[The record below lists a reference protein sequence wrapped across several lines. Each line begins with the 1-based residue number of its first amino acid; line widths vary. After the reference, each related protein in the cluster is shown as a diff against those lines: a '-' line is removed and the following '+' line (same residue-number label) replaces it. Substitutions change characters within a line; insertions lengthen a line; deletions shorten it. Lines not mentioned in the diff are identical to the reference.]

1 VGGVPERLE
10 TLEQR
15 TDYPEGL
22 KVFAQYILAPIV
34 VVYLV
39 ILTMYLGKVL
49 ITQEW
54 PSGWIGWLVSSVA
67 AAGIFSLLL
76 VYPIA
81 ERAENRWVKTYGRG
95 FYVVLLPSIVML
107 WLAIWK
113 RIDQYGVTERR
124 YFLAVLSIWLAA
136 VAVYYVVRRSRDI
149 RIIPWSLCLVGVVT
163 FLGPWGAYAVSEAS
177 QVNRL
182 RTILERNEIY
192 RGGDI
197 AATDSEPTF
206 EDRREVSEI
215 LRYLVATH
223 GTSQISPW
231 FGGRLAETDTIGD
244 GTKHSP
250 RSRVDERAELIA
262 GLMGVPYVGRWQS
275 DRPGRF
281 DYTVRWDQ
289 TPVPIAGFA
298 NAVRID
304 NLDRDS
310 AQVDG
315 LTVRYDSLAFA
326 IRFVENGEWVAEIP
340 LQAVVDRAAETERA
354 GAERGRL
361 APATMRVD
369 IESARIT
376 LAAYVSRLFG
386 DRTEDGAMSVR
397 DLDLQ
402 LYYTMR

>member
-1 VGGVPERLE
+1 
-10 TLEQR
+10 
-15 TDYPEGL
+15 
-22 KVFAQYILAPIV
+22 
-34 VVYLV
+34 
-39 ILTMYLGKVL
+39 
-49 ITQEW
+49 
-54 PSGWIGWLVSSVA
+54 
-67 AAGIFSLLL
+67 FSLLL

-81 ERAENRWVKTYGRG
+81 ERAENRWVKTYASG
-95 FYVVLLPSIVML
+95 FYIVLLPSIVML

-149 RIIPWSLCLVGVVT
+149 RVIPWSLCLVGVIT

-182 RTILERNEIY
+182 RAILERNEIY

-197 AATDSEPTF
+197 ATANRDLTF

-215 LRYLVATH
+215 LRYLVSTH
-223 GTSQISPW
+223 GTSKVAPW
-231 FGGRLAETDTIGD
+231 FGGRLAEADTLGD
-244 GTKHSP
+244 GTEHSP
-250 RSRVDERAELIA
+250 RSEVDTRSELIA

-281 DYTVRWDQ
+281 DFTVQWDQ
-289 TPVPIAGFA
+289 TPIPIGGFA

-304 NLDRDS
+304 ALDRDS

-315 LTVRYDSLAFA
+315 LTVRYDSAAFA
-326 IRFVENGEWVAEIP
+326 IRFLENGELVAEIP
-340 LQAVVDRAAETERA
+340 LQTVVDRAAESERE
-354 GAERGRL
+354 GAESRGL
-361 APATMRVD
+361 PPAVMRVD
-369 IESARIT
+369 VEGARIR
-376 LAAYVSRLFG
+376 LAAYISRIAG
-386 DRTEDGAMSVR
+386 DRSDDGLNLW

-402 LYYTMR
+402 LYYTLR